1 MSIEISKSV
10 VLASVEKAKRDQE
23 KGIKGASLDE
33 LRRRLAQEGDLVHP
47 LVLTRIEQLEMEQS
61 NDDNSHR
68 HQSEELVLY
77 EPDPWPDAV
86 DGAAVLSEVKKAL
99 LQHMSMRQ
107 TDATVATLW
116 AAHAHCFDQ
125 FDHSPR
131 LAISAPAPGCGKT
144 VLLSY
149 LLGNLV
155 PRPSSADTITPAV
168 FFRMAAAYK
177 PTFLIDEV
185 DAWFRDDSLLPAAI
199 NGGFSAT
206 GNIPRCVGDSHQVK
220 QFSTFTPT
228 ALAGINLIKR
238 LTPALLSRSI
248 VIELERALP
257 NEVPIPFDKRRHRA
271 ALLEL
276 GQKLAR
282 WSNDKRALLH
292 DCDPMLPVGVINRE
306 ADKWQPL
313 FTIAD
318 IAGGVWPE
326 LAAQAL
332 LASSSTMSETKEVQL
347 LVDIAKVLRMNNYQ
361 MEEGIFTSDLIE
373 DLCGLEDSSWKDYNF
388 RHRFAE
394 ERQIQPRQL
403 SNLIKAFHLRPTSIR
418 QGDLTK
424 KGYKVAALKKVI
436 DRYV

>member
-1 MSIEISKSV
+1 MGGFAMRRRSRVGVIGVTLLCALLFSSSV
-10 VLASVEKAKRDQE
+10 YGEESLEPAPDQDVVKKVEEHNR
-23 KGIKGASLDE
+23 KGIEYYKAG
-33 LRRRLAQEGDLVHP
+33 Q
-47 LVLTRIEQLEMEQS
+47 
-61 NDDNSHR
+61 
-68 HQSEELVLY
+68 
-77 EPDPWPDAV
+77 
-86 DGAAVLSEVKKAL
+86 LSEAVQEMLEAYHLIPSDDL
-99 LQHMSMRQ
+99 LYNIARIYR
-107 TDATVATLW
+107 
-116 AAHAHCFDQ
+116 
-125 FDHSPR
+125 P
-131 LAISAPAPGCGKT
+131 PA
-144 VLLSY
+144 
-149 LLGNLV
+149 
-155 PRPSSADTITPAV
+155 
-168 FFRMAAAYK
+168 
-177 PTFLIDEV
+177 
-185 DAWFRDDSLLPAAI
+185 
-199 NGGFSAT
+199 
-206 GNIPRCVGDSHQVK
+206 
-220 QFSTFTPT
+220 
-228 ALAGINLIKR
+228 
-238 LTPALLSRSI
+238 
-248 VIELERALP
+248 
-257 NEVPIPFDKRRHRA
+257 
-271 ALLEL
+271 LEL

-373 DLCGLEDSSWKDYNF
+373 DLCDLEDSSWKDYNF

-403 SNLIKAFHLRPTSIR
+403 SNLLKAFHLRPTSIR
-418 QGDLTK
+418 QGDLSK